1 MDSKG
6 DACDTDKDADGI
18 PNISDNCPLVPN
30 PKQVFLFTNMST
42 LTVLVPMN
50 YFESR
55 PLSAY
60 YLAH

>member
-30 PKQVFLFTNMST
+30 PKQV
-42 LTVLVPMN
+42 LVFCKIEHLN
-50 YFESR
+50 GIGSYESLHL
-55 PLSAY
+55 LSACY
-60 YLAH
+60 FAH